1 MDPKKARQAS
11 KKAMTERQVIKA
23 IASYDPLIRP
33 KVVKFVLGCLR
44 FLAYQ
49 ELRFTEKFV
58 IPHLATLKVVH
69 KADTKAGKKV
79 LFGREMDVKAKAA
92 RKKVKAVLAFPTKV
106 AARCANNARRIPR
119 TPVSV
124 DPGND

>member
-11 KKAMTERQVIKA
+11 NKAMTERQVIKA
-23 IASYDPLIRP
+23 IASCDPLIKP
-33 KVVKFVLGCLR
+33 KVVKFVLGCLK

-49 ELRFTEKFV
+49 ELRSTEKFV
-58 IPHLATLKVVH
+58 TPHLATLKVVH

-79 LFGREMDVKAKAA
+79 LFGKEMDVTAKAA
-92 RKKVKAVLAFPTKV
+92 SKKVEAVPALPTKV
-106 AARCANNARRIPR
+106 AARCANYARRIPR